1 MNSTHGGGDT
11 LLRDL
16 LRLFEHLLV
25 EIAASDVEVDGI
37 RDFMRIQQLFVCF
50 LGALEIA
57 QMK

>member
-1 MNSTHGGGDT
+1 MHGGGDT